1 MAARCYKM
9 ALGEYMCGK
18 VENVGLGALFRELSG
33 RRADDADC
41 PASEREQPARTADAS
56 EHVRIRF
63 RFVGTVQA
71 VGFRWTTTN
80 LAKQC
85 GATGWVRNE
94 DDGSV
99 TAEIQG
105 APDRVEY
112 VIDGLDQ
119 YYNGSTWSGGFQLA
133 AREYLPLVK
142 GEDTFRVVF

>member
-1 MAARCYKM
+1 
-9 ALGEYMCGK
+9 
-18 VENVGLGALFRELSG
+18 VGLGELFRELSG
-33 RRADDADC
+33 RTGDDA
-41 PASEREQPARTADAS
+41 SQPANRAS
-56 EHVRIRF
+56 LTGVGRDSGAVPEPVRIRF
-63 RFVGTVQA
+63 RFVGSVQA

-80 LAKQC
+80 LANEC

-105 APDRVEY
+105 SPDCVEY

-119 YYNGSTWSGGFQLA
+119 YYNGASWSGGFQLA

-142 GEDTFRVVF
+142 GERTFRVAFTNRP

>member
-1 MAARCYKM
+1 MDF
-9 ALGEYMCGK
+9 
-18 VENVGLGALFRELSG
+18 GALFRELSG
-33 RRADDADC
+33 KSNGNVGR
-41 PASEREQPARTADAS
+41 PAQYEREQLARAS
-56 EHVRIRF
+56 AASDQVRIRF

-71 VGFRWTTTN
+71 VGFRWTTSN

-105 APDRVEY
+105 LPESVEY

-119 YYNGSTWSGGFQLA
+119 YYNGTSWSGGFQLA

-142 GEDTFRVVF
+142 DESSFRVAFTNRP